1 MDMLSILDKKRTKQE
16 LSDEEIRYFVEGYT
30 NNSIPDYQAS
40 ALLMAICIN
49 GLNKRET
56 LTLTDAMLHSGDVVD
71 LSAINGIKVDKHSS
85 GGVSDTTSIALVP
98 ILASLGLKVAK
109 MSGPGLGFTGGTT
122 DKLTVFKDIN
132 LRLSKEEIID
142 TVNKVGGVIVAQ
154 SQGLVPAD
162 KKLYALRDITST
174 VQSIPLI
181 ASSIMSKKI
190 AAGNDVILLDVKTGE
205 GAFMEKEEDA
215 IALAKEMIDI
225 GKGYGK
231 KISAVISDMNQPLGD
246 SIGCRLEVED
256 AVNVLQGKQGRL
268 YDMVKFLAT
277 HILESALSID
287 LKEAEKRFND
297 VISSGAAYNK
307 LKEIVIAL
315 NGKTDVLDHFND
327 YKPSF
332 TINAEKT
339 GMITNIAAKE
349 LGLLVC
355 DMGGGRKE
363 LTDIID
369 LDVGIR
375 LKVKVGSMV
384 NEGDILCEVYNNNKL
399 SQEVLTEKINSYIT
413 IDKPTEVDTS
423 LVKAYLK

>member
-30 NNSIPDYQAS
+30 NNTIPDYQAS

-122 DKLTVFKDIN
+122 DKLTVFKNIN
-132 LRLSKEEIID
+132 LRLTKEEIIN

-277 HILESALSID
+277 HILESALGIE
-287 LKEAEKRFND
+287 LEEAEKRFNE
-297 VISSGAAYNK
+297 VITSGTAYNK
-307 LKEIVIAL
+307 LKEIVVGL
-315 NGKTDVLDHFND
+315 NGEIDILNHFDD

-332 TINAEKT
+332 TINASKA

-375 LKVKVGSMV
+375 LKVKVGSNV
-384 NEGDILCEVYNNNKL
+384 NQGDVLCEVYNNDKL
-399 SQEVLTEKINSYIT
+399 SKEILIEKINSYIT
-413 IDKPTEVDTS
+413 ISQPTEVDTS

>member
-30 NNSIPDYQAS
+30 NNTIPDYQAS

-122 DKLTVFKDIN
+122 DKLTVFKNIN

-246 SIGCRLEVED
+246 SVGCRLEVED

-277 HILESALSID
+277 HILESALDID
-287 LKEAEKRFND
+287 LEEAEKRFNEA
-297 VISSGAAYNK
+297 ISSGNAYNK
-307 LKEIVIAL
+307 LKEIVLAL
-315 NGKTDVLDHFND
+315 HGEIDILDKFND
-327 YKPSF
+327 YKPTF
-332 TINAEKT
+332 VIKAPNA

-363 LTDIID
+363 LTDVID

-375 LKVKVGSMV
+375 LKVKVGSEV
-384 NEGDILCEVYNNNKL
+384 NKDDVLCEVYNNDKL
-399 SQEVLTEKINSYIT
+399 SAEFLTEKINEYIT
-413 IDKPTEVDTS
+413 ISNPQKVDTS

>member
-30 NNSIPDYQAS
+30 NNTIPDYQAS

-122 DKLTVFKDIN
+122 DKLTVFKNIN
-132 LRLSKEEIID
+132 LRLSKEEIIN

-246 SIGCRLEVED
+246 SVGCRLEVED

-277 HILESALSID
+277 HILESALDID
-287 LKEAEKRFND
+287 LEEAEKRFNEA
-297 VISSGAAYNK
+297 ILSGNAYNK
-307 LKEIVIAL
+307 LKEIVLAL
-315 NGKTDVLDHFND
+315 HGEIDILDKFND
-327 YKPSF
+327 YKPTF
-332 TINAEKT
+332 VIKATRD

-363 LTDIID
+363 LTDVID

-375 LKVKVGSMV
+375 LKVKVGSEV
-384 NEGDILCEVYNNNKL
+384 NKDDILCEVYNNDKL
-399 SQEVLTEKINSYIT
+399 SEEFLTEKINEYIT
-413 IDKPTEVDTS
+413 ISEPQKVDTS